1 MPKKTVILLV
11 ACALELVMCFP
22 APAGAYTDPN
32 VGNLIYQVLFPI
44 ITALS
49 MGYIFCK
56 KYIKRK
62 FTSWKNRLGKGTEK
76 DETSALDPSKE

>member
-1 MPKKTVILLV
+1 MSKKNALLLM
-11 ACALELVMCFP
+11 AFALELVLCFP

-32 VGNLIYQVLFPI
+32 VGNLIYQILFPV

-49 MGYIFCK
+49 MGYLFCK

-62 FTSWKNRLGKGTEK
+62 FTSWKNRLGKKTTK
-76 DETSALDPSKE
+76 DEPSALDPSKE